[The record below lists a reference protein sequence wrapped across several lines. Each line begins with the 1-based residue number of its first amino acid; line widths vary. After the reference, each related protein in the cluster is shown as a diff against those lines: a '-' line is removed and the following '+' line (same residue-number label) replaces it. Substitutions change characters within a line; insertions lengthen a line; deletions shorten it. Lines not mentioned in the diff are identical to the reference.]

1 MVCCLNPDCKKPINP
16 DSHKFCQQCGT
27 PIVHLLR
34 DRFKVIKPLG
44 RGGFGNTYLAE
55 DLDRL
60 NEPCVVKKL
69 TYQATE
75 AWEQKKAIEMFA
87 SEARQLKHL
96 GHHPQ
101 IPKLTAYFQE
111 GQNLYLVQ
119 QYVDGHNLIELLEQ
133 NGAFSEQQIRQVL
146 LDVLPVLQSLHDQG
160 IVHRDLKPDNIM
172 QRRDGKHVLID
183 FGVAKLLKQTA
194 MAHAG
199 AGTIVGS
206 PGYAS
211 PEQIQRGRATPVG
224 DLYGLGSSCFH
235 LLSHVSPYHLSLE
248 FNYLWSEDWRQYIAR
263 PLSPELQK
271 ILDKLLQIEPAQ
283 RYQSA
288 DEVLQDLRVV
298 PELPLPKI
306 TLPTRSTLPGKFPQ
320 LSGKIWAA
328 IASLSLIGVFGI
340 GYVSIQAIN
349 TGSVSPMSQSEAL
362 LRSGYEKYRAGDY
375 QGAIADY
382 DESIDL
388 DDQNADAFNERGLAK
403 YGLQN
408 YQAALSDYDQALTLD
423 DRHANAYGN
432 RGLTKHAL
440 RDYQGAVEDYNQ
452 AIRLNPQYAYVYH
465 NRGVSKYN
473 LQDLQGALSDY
484 DQALRIDPKREDT
497 LRNRGRTHYDLGKFR
512 AALADY
518 DQAIRLDGEN
528 ANAYNGRAHAK
539 GKLGDWKG
547 ELADFDK
554 ALELDDQLIDA
565 HNGRGLAQY
574 NRKKYREAIQDY
586 NRALRIEP
594 DYAVA
599 YFNRGFVKEVQND
612 VEGAKADF
620 QKAADLYQSQG
631 NQRRQDALRELR
643 RLQTSEAKQVGN

>member
-87 SEARQLKHL
+87 SEAQQLKQL

-160 IVHRDLKPDNIM
+160 VIHRDLKPDNIM

-288 DEVLQDLRVV
+288 NEVLQDLRVA
-298 PELPLPKI
+298 PELPPPKI
-306 TLPTRSTLPGKFPQ
+306 TLPTRSTLPTKISQ
-320 LSGKIWAA
+320 LSGKMWAA
-328 IASLSLIGVFGI
+328 IASLGLIGVFGI
-340 GYVSIQAIN
+340 GYVAIQANN
-349 TGSVSPMSQSEAL
+349 TVSVSPMSQSEAL

-388 DDQNADAFNERGLAK
+388 DNQNADAFNERGLAK

-423 DRHANAYGN
+423 DRHSNAYGN

-440 RDYQGAVEDYNQ
+440 KDYQGAIEDYNQ
-452 AIRLNPQYAYVYH
+452 SIRLNPQYAYVYH

-473 LQDLQGALSDY
+473 LKDWQGALSDY

-497 LRNRGRTHYDLGKFR
+497 LRHRGRTHYDLGKLR

-518 DQAIRLDGEN
+518 DEAIRLDGEN

-565 HNGRGLAQY
+565 YNGRGLAKY
-574 NRKKYREAIQDY
+574 NRKNYREAIQDY

-612 VEGAKADF
+612 IEGAKADF
-620 QKAADLYQSQG
+620 QKAADLYQKRDD
-631 NQRRQDALRELR
+631 QRRQDALRELR
-643 RLQTSEAKQVGN
+643 RLRAVEAKQVGN